1 MDPFLC
7 LAGRQNEEMLGRQF
21 LAPSKILHDH
31 LFGWQK
37 QQICI
42 FVTGAWCVTGAHS
55 FYRTT
60 QSCVAGSAMDSSSI
74 RRIL

>member
-31 LFGWQK
+31 YLGGKSNRFASLLLDL
-37 QQICI
+37 
-42 FVTGAWCVTGAHS
+42 GA
-55 FYRTT
+55 
-60 QSCVAGSAMDSSSI
+60 
-74 RRIL
+74 